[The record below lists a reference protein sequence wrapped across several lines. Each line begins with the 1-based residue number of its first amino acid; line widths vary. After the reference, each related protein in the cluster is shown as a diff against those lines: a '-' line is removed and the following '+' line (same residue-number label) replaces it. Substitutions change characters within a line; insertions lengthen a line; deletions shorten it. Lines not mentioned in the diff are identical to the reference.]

1 MKRPW
6 KPRSECRLNLMGISS
21 VGPEEQHPVI
31 LGADVNKATLI
42 MCGKD
47 AQYSTGFLQNKIILH
62 AIESFCLFVLFINQE
77 CTELGNRIDQSSTNN
92 LSPFYTVGFLKS
104 LHVIYTNIEIIRS
117 IIRLPD
123 RHHKLYCIHGY

>member
-1 MKRPW
+1 
-6 KPRSECRLNLMGISS
+6 MGISS

-77 CTELGNRIDQSSTNN
+77 C
-92 LSPFYTVGFLKS
+92 K
-104 LHVIYTNIEIIRS
+104 VIALTKAAQIILALF
-117 IIRLPD
+117 IL
-123 RHHKLYCIHGY
+123 

>member
-1 MKRPW
+1 
-6 KPRSECRLNLMGISS
+6 MGISS

-62 AIESFCLFVLFINQE
+62 AIESFFLFVLFINHE
-77 CTELGNRIDQSSTNN
+77 CTELGNRIEHSSTNN
-92 LSPFYTVGFLKS
+92 LSPFYTVGF
-104 LHVIYTNIEIIRS
+104 
-117 IIRLPD
+117 
-123 RHHKLYCIHGY
+123 